1 MCCAPKEKSQT
12 RQPYLNDRRLTRR
25 DPSKGSA
32 MKRFLSC
39 LMLLAI
45 AGPASAGGDDAP
57 YYGPMK
63 RWHGI
68 GFQTGYRDRI
78 EKDGSWRIDAAIHG
92 RTDAIDMAL
101 YRAAER
107 AHELGYRYL
116 FLLGGNGSKTPGQ
129 DVATVYARPS
139 HEAVPPI
146 GCRSKKLTTCY
157 TADVLEIMR
166 VLGGPD
172 GSQPGVPILAGRD
185 EFGRDVFSSGYGTG
199 GVTSL
204 VPGGM
209 VRSQIT
215 TIVDG
220 RLRIRGGRPPQIQPG
235 FVPVAIPT
243 VPARVVRAVAPAPS
257 TYAQPLVQHSPSPEA
272 QTNTRFERALKAAQP
287 VRGREPNLGWTIS
300 D

>member
-1 MCCAPKEKSQT
+1 
-12 RQPYLNDRRLTRR
+12 
-25 DPSKGSA
+25 
-32 MKRFLSC
+32 MKRLLSC
-39 LMLLAI
+39 LILLAI
-45 AGPASAGGDDAP
+45 AQPAWAGHDDAP

-68 GFQTGYRDRI
+68 GFQTGYRDRT

-116 FLLGGNGSKTPGQ
+116 FLLGGSGSKTPGQ
-129 DVATVYARPS
+129 DMATVYARPS

-166 VLGGPD
+166 ILGGPT

-199 GVTSL
+199 GVTSSI
-204 VPGGM
+204 PGGM
-209 VRSQIT
+209 VRSQVT

-220 RLRIRGGRPPQIQPG
+220 GLRIRGGRPPQVLRG
-235 FVPVAIPT
+235 FVSVTVPT
-243 VPARVVRAVAPAPS
+243 VPAQVVTGAVAPPAFK
-257 TYAQPLVQHSPSPEA
+257 YAQPTGKQSPSSEA
-272 QTNTRFERALKAAQP
+272 QVNERFERALKAAQP
-287 VRGREPNLGWTIS
+287 IHGGDPNVGWTIS

>member
-1 MCCAPKEKSQT
+1 
-12 RQPYLNDRRLTRR
+12 
-25 DPSKGSA
+25 

-39 LMLLAI
+39 LVLLAI
-45 AGPASAGGDDAP
+45 AQPGQAASDDAP

-63 RWHGI
+63 RWNVI
-68 GFQTGYRDRI
+68 GFQTGYKDRT
-78 EKDGSWRIDAAIHG
+78 EKDGSWRIDAAVHG

-116 FLLGGNGSKTPGQ
+116 FLLGGNGSKTPGL
-129 DVATVYARPS
+129 DTATVYARPS
-139 HEAVPPI
+139 HDAVPPI
-146 GCRSKKLTTCY
+146 GCRSKKLTSCY

-166 VLGGPD
+166 ILGGPG
-172 GSQPGVPILAGRD
+172 GSQPGVPILAGQD

-209 VRSQIT
+209 VRSEVT

-220 RLRIRGGRPPQIQPG
+220 KLRIRGARSAQVRPG
-235 FVPVAIPT
+235 FVPATAPT
-243 VPARVVRAVAPAPS
+243 LPAQMVTGPMLPPALKYPQPAAQRPLSHEAP
-257 TYAQPLVQHSPSPEA
+257 
-272 QTNTRFERALKAAQP
+272 TNTRFQQALKAAQP
-287 VRGREPNLGWTIS
+287 VRGRDPKLGWTIS

>member
-1 MCCAPKEKSQT
+1 
-12 RQPYLNDRRLTRR
+12 
-25 DPSKGSA
+25 
-32 MKRFLSC
+32 MKRFLSHFA
-39 LMLLAI
+39 LLAI
-45 AGPASAGGDDAP
+45 AQPALAGGDDAP

-68 GFQTGYRDRI
+68 GFQTGYRDRT
-78 EKDGSWRIDAAIHG
+78 EKDGSWRVDAAIHG

-101 YRAAER
+101 YRAAQR

-129 DVATVYARPS
+129 DMATVYARPS
-139 HEAVPPI
+139 HEAVPPT

-166 VLGGPD
+166 ILGGPN

-204 VPGGM
+204 VPGM
-209 VRSQIT
+209 VRSQVT

-220 RLRIRGGRPPQIQPG
+220 RLRIRGGRPPEVRPG
-235 FVPVAIPT
+235 FVPVALPT
-243 VPARVVRAVAPAPS
+243 VSAQVVTRPVPPPALKYGQPA
-257 TYAQPLVQHSPSPEA
+257 VQHSLSTDA
-272 QTNTRFERALKAAQP
+272 QISKRFERALKAAQP
-287 VRGREPNLGWTIS
+287 VRGGESNLGWTIS

>member
-1 MCCAPKEKSQT
+1 
-12 RQPYLNDRRLTRR
+12 
-25 DPSKGSA
+25 

-39 LMLLAI
+39 LVLLAI
-45 AGPASAGGDDAP
+45 AQPAWASGDDAP

-68 GFQTGYRDRI
+68 GVQTGYRDRT

-116 FLLGGNGSKTPGQ
+116 FLLGGNGSKSPGQ
-129 DVATVYARPS
+129 DMATVYARPS
-139 HEAVPPI
+139 HEAVPPT

-157 TADVLEIMR
+157 TADVLEILR
-166 VLGGPD
+166 ILGGPD

-185 EFGRDVFSSGYGTG
+185 EFGREVFSSGYGTG
-199 GVTSL
+199 GVSSL
-204 VPGGM
+204 LPGGI
-209 VRSQIT
+209 VRSQVT

-220 RLRIRGGRPPQIQPG
+220 RLRIRGGRPPEVRPG
-235 FVPVAIPT
+235 FVPVAVPT
-243 VPARVVRAVAPAPS
+243 VPARVTTGAVAPPAFR
-257 TYAQPLVQHSPSPEA
+257 YARPGVQQSPSPEV
-272 QTNTRFERALKAAQP
+272 QINERFERALKAVQP
-287 VRGREPNLGWTIS
+287 VHGRDPNLGWTIS

>member
-1 MCCAPKEKSQT
+1 
-12 RQPYLNDRRLTRR
+12 
-25 DPSKGSA
+25 

-39 LMLLAI
+39 LVLLAI
-45 AGPASAGGDDAP
+45 AQPASAGGDDAP

-63 RWHGI
+63 RWNVI
-68 GFQTGYRDRI
+68 GFQTGYKDRT
-78 EKDGSWRIDAAIHG
+78 EKDGSWRIDAAVHG

-116 FLLGGNGSKTPGQ
+116 FLLGGNGSKTPGL
-129 DVATVYARPS
+129 DMATVYARPS
-139 HEAVPPI
+139 HDAVPPI
-146 GCRSKKLTTCY
+146 GCRSKKLTSCY
-157 TADVLEIMR
+157 TADVLEIIR
-166 VLGGPD
+166 VLGGPG

-209 VRSQIT
+209 VRSQVT

-220 RLRIRGGRPPQIQPG
+220 RLRIRGGRPLQVQNG
-235 FVPVAIPT
+235 FIPVA
-243 VPARVVRAVAPAPS
+243 VPAVPAQVATGAVAPPPIK
-257 TYAQPLVQHSPSPEA
+257 YAQPVVQHSPSPET
-272 QTNTRFERALKAAQP
+272 QINKRFERALKAAQP
-287 VRGREPNLGWTIS
+287 VRGREPKQGWTIS

>member
-1 MCCAPKEKSQT
+1 
-12 RQPYLNDRRLTRR
+12 
-25 DPSKGSA
+25 

-39 LMLLAI
+39 LMLLAT
-45 AGPASAGGDDAP
+45 AQPAWARGDDVP

-68 GFQTGYRDRI
+68 GFQTGYRDRT

-92 RTDAIDMAL
+92 QTDAIDMAL

-166 VLGGPD
+166 ILGGPD

-209 VRSQIT
+209 VRSQVT

-220 RLRIRGGRPPQIQPG
+220 RLRIRGGRPPQIQPR
-235 FVPVAIPT
+235 FAPVAVPT
-243 VPARVVRAVAPAPS
+243 VPAPVAAGAVAPRPFK
-257 TYAQPLVQHSPSPEA
+257 YAQPVVQHSPSPEA